1 MSGPLYGTRPPTTYP
16 RAQMH
21 TGDMGVS
28 TRSVRLEPG
37 LFSLSL
43 MPGPADPATGLPAVR
58 VCLPP
63 GPSGRRET
71 VSISTLRGDGW
82 MTVTDEPIL
91 LRVPSGGA
99 EILVTL
105 YWSAADAAA
114 SPPALKLARLN
125 VDAPPAAAP
134 AISVPHGPAFSAPVA
149 EIIGQGTPAPSVVD
163 LLGQIASSPPT
174 AEIVAHI
181 EGVGDIDGKL
191 GDWIGVRGSGRAIE
205 GFGVAPRLGISTGDF
220 AIRAVLGRDWVSPWL
235 PGGSFCGSRGL
246 ALPLRGFC
254 VRLLPAAAARLEL
267 SCVARF
273 VDGTEVGPVGS
284 DRICAAASLAA
295 LEAFQITLRPRVP

>member
-1 MSGPLYGTRPPTTYP
+1 MSGPLYGTRPPVP
-16 RAQMH
+16 DPPAQMH
-21 TGDMGVS
+21 ASDIGVS
-28 TRSVRLEPG
+28 TRPVRLEPG

-43 MPGPADPATGLPAVR
+43 MPGPPDLGTGLPAVR

-63 GPSGRRET
+63 GPPGRREGA
-71 VSISTLRGDGW
+71 SISTLRGDGW
-82 MTVTDEPIL
+82 MTATDEPTL

-99 EILVTL
+99 EVLVTL
-105 YWSAADAAA
+105 YWSAAA

-125 VDAPPAAAP
+125 VDGPPAATPAP
-134 AISVPHGPAFSAPVA
+134 SVPHGPAFAAPVA
-149 EIIGQGTPAPSVVD
+149 EVIGQGILAPPAVD
-163 LLGQIASSPPT
+163 LIGQWGSSPPT

-181 EGVGDIDGKL
+181 EGVGDVDGKL
-191 GDWIGVRGSGRAIE
+191 GDWVGTRGSGRAVE
-205 GFGVAPRLGISTGDF
+205 GFNLAPRLGVSTGDF
-220 AIRAVLGRDWVSPWL
+220 AIRAVLGRDWLSPWL

-267 SCVARF
+267 SCFARF

-284 DRICAAASLAA
+284 DRVCAAASLAA
-295 LEAFQITLRPRVP
+295 LESFQITLRPRIP